1 MPSLAD
7 GKVKKLIPSTA
18 PEFWKASLSS
28 VRLQHTGNKKVYE
41 TASNTER
48 RVAISRYEF
57 LKKSTQTWDCGRH
70 GPAILL
76 VENKWFVGF
85 EGLAC

>member
-1 MPSLAD
+1 MTIPAN
-7 GKVKKLIPSTA
+7 GKVKKLIPSAA
-18 PEFWKASLSS
+18 PEFWKAKLSS
-28 VRLQHTGNKKVYE
+28 VRLQHMGNKKAYE
-41 TASNTER
+41 TASDTER
-48 RVAISRYEF
+48 RVAISCYEF